1 MNYRD
6 NSTPSNIVSGSFGV
20 EILTFVASA
29 AQGADQPCREVIIW
43 QNFGKTVKIGETA
56 AVAASGPALPLS
68 SGTAGSEQYLRIP
81 ISNTNK
87 LFFSGTTG
95 EKVNLLW
102 RS

>member
-6 NSTPSNIVSGSFGV
+6 NASPSDIVSGGYGV
-20 EILTFVASA
+20 EILTFVDSA

-43 QNFGKTVKIGETA
+43 QNAGKTVKIGETA
-56 AVAASGPALPLS
+56 AAAASGPALNDN
-68 SGTAGSEQYLRIP
+68 EQYLRIP

-87 LFFSGTTG
+87 LFFGGTTG

>member
-1 MNYRD
+1 MAADGSYKD
-6 NSTPSNIVSGSFGV
+6 NASPSDIVSGSFGV

-29 AQGADQPCREVIIW
+29 AQGANQPCREVTIW
-43 QNFGKTVKIGETA
+43 QNAGKTVKIGEDATA
-56 AVAASGPALPLS
+56 AASGPVLND
-68 SGTAGSEQYLRIP
+68 SEAYLRIP

-87 LFFSGTTG
+87 LFFGGTTG

>member
-6 NSTPSNIVSGSFGV
+6 NATPSNIVSGAFGV

-29 AQGADQPCREVIIW
+29 AQGANQPCREVIIW
-43 QNFGKTVKIGETA
+43 QNSGKTVKIGHTA
-56 AVAASGPALPLS
+56 AAAASGPALNDN
-68 SGTAGSEQYLRIP
+68 EQYLRIP
-81 ISNTNK
+81 ISNTNL

>member
-6 NSTPSNIVSGSFGV
+6 NSTPSNIVSGAFGV

-29 AQGADQPCREVIIW
+29 AQGANQPCREVIIW
-43 QNFGKTVKIGETA
+43 QNAGKTVKIGETA
-56 AVAASGPALPLS
+56 AVAASGPALNDN
-68 SGTAGSEQYLRIP
+68 EQYLRIP
-81 ISNTNK
+81 ISNTNL
-87 LFFSGTTG
+87 LFFGGTTG